1 MSHYFTIKNKT
12 YIQCGDT
19 FYCITH
25 LHHRQLT
32 CIEISRETYEINLRI
47 YTKDRLDLEKSIWEK
62 SLKFISQN

>member
-32 CIEISRETYEINLRI
+32 CIDISEETYKLNYHLYI
-47 YTKDRLDLEKSIWEK
+47 KDRLDTESAIWK
-62 SLKFISQN
+62 KALKQN